1 MNFLKY
7 KKYLQSDNDGTFW
20 PGYIELPEEENLK
33 NNNDF
38 QNESKEGSFT
48 SNPRIYTGLG
58 LLLLV
63 AVLFLNQT
71 SAFILLVLIALVST
85 KEWFDIFD
93 YGIIIPYPL
102 LLYSSI
108 APLVIAYFY
117 GLDNIHIPMFIF
129 PIGVIIYTGT
139 FVSYGI
145 YEKFGSS
152 FLFLIWFG
160 TGIASIGYVL
170 KNLGPLFTFLAL
182 ISISLSDIAAYEFGR
197 RFGKRKLSE
206 SISPNKTVEG
216 FFVGLFVGSFSMCI
230 VLYNFF
236 ELDFIQILII
246 SLIFILFGVLG
257 DLFESKIKR
266 SVEIKD
272 SSDFLPGHGGV
283 LDRVDS
289 QILSFPILVLFIQFL
304 DLI

>member
-1 MNFLKY
+1 M
-7 KKYLQSDNDGTFW
+7 SDNEGTFW
-20 PGYIELPEEENLK
+20 PGYIELPEEENLEDSS
-33 NNNDF
+33 NF
-38 QNESKEGSFT
+38 QNDKNESRFT
-48 SNPRIYTGLG
+48 LNPRIYTGLG

-71 SAFILLVLIALVST
+71 SAFILLVLVALIST

-102 LLYSSI
+102 LLYSSL

-117 GLDNIHIPMFIF
+117 GLDNIHVPLFIF
-129 PIGVIIYTGT
+129 PIGVIVYTGT

-152 FLFLIWFG
+152 YLFLIWFG

-170 KNLGPLFTFLAL
+170 QNLGPLFTFLAL
-182 ISISLSDIAAYEFGR
+182 ISISLSDIAAYEFGKR
-197 RFGKRKLSE
+197 YGKRKLSE
-206 SISPNKTVEG
+206 SISPNKTIEG
-216 FFVGLFVGSFSMCI
+216 FFAGLLIGSLSMFI
-230 VLYNFF
+230 VLNNYF
-236 ELDFIQILII
+236 ELEFIPTLLV

-257 DLFESKIKR
+257 DLFESRIKR
-266 SVEIKD
+266 TLEVKD

-289 QILSFPILVLFIQFL
+289 QILSFPVLVLFIQFL

>member
-1 MNFLKY
+1 M
-7 KKYLQSDNDGTFW
+7 SDNEGTFW
-20 PGYIELPEEENLK
+20 PGYIELPEEENLEDSS
-33 NNNDF
+33 NF
-38 QNESKEGSFT
+38 QNDKNESRFT
-48 SNPRIYTGLG
+48 LNPRIYTGLG

-71 SAFILLVLIALVST
+71 SAFILLVLVALIST
-85 KEWFDIFD
+85 KEWFDMFD

-102 LLYSSI
+102 LLYSSL

-117 GLDNIHIPMFIF
+117 GLDNIHVPLFIF
-129 PIGVIIYTGT
+129 PIGVIVYTGT

-152 FLFLIWFG
+152 YLFLIWFG

-170 KNLGPLFTFLAL
+170 QNLGPLFTFLAL
-182 ISISLSDIAAYEFGR
+182 ISISLSDIAAYEFGKR
-197 RFGKRKLSE
+197 YGKRKLSE
-206 SISPNKTVEG
+206 SISPNKTIEG
-216 FFVGLFVGSFSMCI
+216 FFAGLLIGSLSMFI
-230 VLYNFF
+230 VLNNYF
-236 ELDFIQILII
+236 ELDFIPTLLV

-257 DLFESKIKR
+257 DLFESRIKR
-266 SVEIKD
+266 TLEVKD

-289 QILSFPILVLFIQFL
+289 QILSFPVLVLFIQFL

>member
-1 MNFLKY
+1 MNFLKF

-20 PGYIELPEEENLK
+20 PGYIEIPDEEVIQDS
-33 NNNDF
+33 NDLQDDKK
-38 QNESKEGSFT
+38 QNSFT
-48 SNPRIYTGLG
+48 SNPRIYTGIG
-58 LLLLV
+58 LLLVV
-63 AVLFLNQT
+63 ALLFLNQT
-71 SAFILLVLIALVST
+71 SALILLVLVSLIAT

-117 GLDNIHIPMFIF
+117 GLDNIHVPLFIF
-129 PIGVIIYTGT
+129 PIGVIVYTGT
-139 FVSYGI
+139 FVTYGI

-160 TGIASIGYVL
+160 TGIACIGYVL

-197 RFGKRKLSE
+197 RYGKRKLSE
-206 SISPNKTVEG
+206 NISPNKTVEG
-216 FFVGLFVGSFSMCI
+216 FFAGVFVGGLSMFI
-230 VLYNFF
+230 VLNNYF
-236 ELDFIQILII
+236 ELDFAPTLLIA
-246 SLIFILFGVLG
+246 LIFILFGVLG
-257 DLFESKIKR
+257 DLFESRIKR
-266 SVEIKD
+266 SLDVKD

-289 QILSFPILVLFIQFL
+289 QILSFPVLVLFIQFL

>member
-1 MNFLKY
+1 MNFLKF

-20 PGYIELPEEENLK
+20 PGYIEIPDEEIIQD
-33 NNNDF
+33 NNDLRDDKK
-38 QNESKEGSFT
+38 QNSFT
-48 SNPRIYTGLG
+48 SNPRIYTGIG
-58 LLLLV
+58 LLLIV
-63 AVLFLNQT
+63 ALLFLNQT
-71 SAFILLVLIALVST
+71 SALILLVLVSLIAT

-117 GLDNIHIPMFIF
+117 GLDNIHVPLFIF
-129 PIGVIIYTGT
+129 PIGVIVYTGT
-139 FVSYGI
+139 FVTYGI

-160 TGIASIGYVL
+160 TGIACIGYVL

-197 RFGKRKLSE
+197 RYGKRKLSE
-206 SISPNKTVEG
+206 KISPNKTVEG
-216 FFVGLFVGSFSMCI
+216 FFAGVFVGGLSMFI
-230 VLYNFF
+230 VLNNYF
-236 ELDFIQILII
+236 ELDFAPTLLIA
-246 SLIFILFGVLG
+246 LIFILFGVLG
-257 DLFESKIKR
+257 DLFESRIKR
-266 SVEIKD
+266 SLDVKD

-289 QILSFPILVLFIQFL
+289 QILSFPVLVLFIQFL

>member
-1 MNFLKY
+1 MNFLKF

-20 PGYIELPEEENLK
+20 PGYIEIPDEEVIQDS
-33 NNNDF
+33 NDLQDDKK
-38 QNESKEGSFT
+38 QNSFT
-48 SNPRIYTGLG
+48 SNPRIYTGIG
-58 LLLLV
+58 LLLVV
-63 AVLFLNQT
+63 ALLFLNQT
-71 SAFILLVLIALVST
+71 SALILLVLVSLIAT

-117 GLDNIHIPMFIF
+117 GLDNIHVPLFIF
-129 PIGVIIYTGT
+129 PIGVIVYTGT
-139 FVSYGI
+139 FVTYGI

-160 TGIASIGYVL
+160 TGIACIGYVL

-197 RFGKRKLSE
+197 RYGKRKLSE
-206 SISPNKTVEG
+206 KISPNKTVEG
-216 FFVGLFVGSFSMCI
+216 FFAGVFVGSLSMFI
-230 VLYNFF
+230 VLNNYF
-236 ELDFIQILII
+236 ELDFAPTLLIA
-246 SLIFILFGVLG
+246 LIFILFGVLG
-257 DLFESKIKR
+257 DLFESRIKR
-266 SVEIKD
+266 SLDVKD

-289 QILSFPILVLFIQFL
+289 QILSFPVLVLFIQFL

>member
-1 MNFLKY
+1 MNFLKF
-7 KKYLQSDNDGTFW
+7 KKYLMSDNEGTFW
-20 PGYIELPEEENLK
+20 PGYIELPEEENLEDSS
-33 NNNDF
+33 DF
-38 QNESKEGSFT
+38 QNDKNESRFT
-48 SNPRIYTGLG
+48 LNPRIYTGLG

-71 SAFILLVLIALVST
+71 SAFILLVLVALIST

-102 LLYSSI
+102 LLYSSL

-117 GLDNIHIPMFIF
+117 GLDNIHVPLFIF
-129 PIGVIIYTGT
+129 PIGVIVYTGT

-152 FLFLIWFG
+152 YLFLIWFG

-170 KNLGPLFTFLAL
+170 QNLGPLFTFLAL
-182 ISISLSDIAAYEFGR
+182 ISISLSDIAAYEFGKR
-197 RFGKRKLSE
+197 YGKRKLSE
-206 SISPNKTVEG
+206 SISPNKTIEG
-216 FFVGLFVGSFSMCI
+216 FFAGLLIGSLSMFI
-230 VLYNFF
+230 VLNNYF
-236 ELDFIQILII
+236 ELDFIPTLLV

-257 DLFESKIKR
+257 DLFESRIKR
-266 SVEIKD
+266 TLEVKD

-289 QILSFPILVLFIQFL
+289 QILSFPVLVLFIQFL

>member
-1 MNFLKY
+1 MNFLKF

-20 PGYIELPEEENLK
+20 PGYIEIPDEEINQDGSDYKDDEK
-33 NNNDF
+33 
-38 QNESKEGSFT
+38 QNSFT
-48 SNPRIYTGLG
+48 SNPRIYTGVG
-58 LLLLV
+58 LLLVV
-63 AVLFLNQT
+63 ALLFLNQT
-71 SAFILLVLIALVST
+71 SAFILLVLVSLIAT

-93 YGIIIPYPL
+93 YGIILPYPL

-117 GLDNIHIPMFIF
+117 GLDNIHVPLFIF
-129 PIGVIIYTGT
+129 PIGVIVYTGT
-139 FVSYGI
+139 FVTYGI

-160 TGIASIGYVL
+160 TGIACIGYVL
-170 KNLGPLFTFLAL
+170 QNLGPLFTFLAL

-197 RFGKRKLSE
+197 RYGKRKLSE
-206 SISPNKTVEG
+206 NISPNKTVEG
-216 FFVGLFVGSFSMCI
+216 FLAGVFVGGLSMFI
-230 VLYNFF
+230 VLNNYF
-236 ELDFIQILII
+236 ELDFAPTLLIA
-246 SLIFILFGVLG
+246 LIFILFGVLG
-257 DLFESKIKR
+257 DLFESRIKR
-266 SVEIKD
+266 SLDVKD

-289 QILSFPILVLFIQFL
+289 QILSFPVLVLFIQFL

>member
-1 MNFLKY
+1 MNFLKS

-20 PGYIELPEEENLK
+20 PGYIELPEEDNLK

-38 QNESKEGSFT
+38 QNEPKEGRFT

-71 SAFILLVLIALVST
+71 SAFILLVLVALVST

>member
-1 MNFLKY
+1 M
-7 KKYLQSDNDGTFW
+7 SDNEGTFW
-20 PGYIELPEEENLK
+20 PGYIELPEEENLEDSS
-33 NNNDF
+33 DF
-38 QNESKEGSFT
+38 QNDKNESRFT
-48 SNPRIYTGLG
+48 LNPRIYTGLG

-71 SAFILLVLIALVST
+71 SAFILLVLVALIST

-102 LLYSSI
+102 LLYSSL

-117 GLDNIHIPMFIF
+117 GLDNIHVPLFIF
-129 PIGVIIYTGT
+129 PIGVIVYTGT

-152 FLFLIWFG
+152 YLFLIWFG

-170 KNLGPLFTFLAL
+170 QNLGPLFTFLAL
-182 ISISLSDIAAYEFGR
+182 ISISLSDIAAYEFGKR
-197 RFGKRKLSE
+197 YGKRKLSE
-206 SISPNKTVEG
+206 SISPNKTIEG
-216 FFVGLFVGSFSMCI
+216 FFAGLLIGSLSMFV
-230 VLYNFF
+230 VLNNYF
-236 ELDFIQILII
+236 ELDFIPTLLV

-257 DLFESKIKR
+257 DLFESRIKR
-266 SVEIKD
+266 TLEVKD

-289 QILSFPILVLFIQFL
+289 QILSFPVLVLFIQFL

>member
-1 MNFLKY
+1 MNFLKF

-20 PGYIELPEEENLK
+20 PGYIEIPDEEINQ
-33 NNNDF
+33 DG
-38 QNESKEGSFT
+38 SDHKEGEKQNSFT
-48 SNPRIYTGLG
+48 SNPRIYTGIG
-58 LLLLV
+58 LLLVV
-63 AVLFLNQT
+63 ALLFLNQT
-71 SAFILLVLIALVST
+71 SAFILLVLVSLIAT

-93 YGIIIPYPL
+93 YGIILPYPL

-117 GLDNIHIPMFIF
+117 GLDNIHVPLFIF
-129 PIGVIIYTGT
+129 PIGVIVYTGT
-139 FVSYGI
+139 FVTYGI

-160 TGIASIGYVL
+160 TGIACIGYVL
-170 KNLGPLFTFLAL
+170 QNLGPLFTFLAL

-197 RFGKRKLSE
+197 RYGKRKLSE
-206 SISPNKTVEG
+206 NISPNKTVEG
-216 FFVGLFVGSFSMCI
+216 FLAGVFVGGLSMFI
-230 VLYNFF
+230 VLNNYF
-236 ELDFIQILII
+236 ELDFAPTLLIA
-246 SLIFILFGVLG
+246 LIFILFGVLG
-257 DLFESKIKR
+257 DLFESRIKR
-266 SVEIKD
+266 SLDVKD

-289 QILSFPILVLFIQFL
+289 QILSFPVLVLFIQFL

>member
-1 MNFLKY
+1 MNFLKF

-20 PGYIELPEEENLK
+20 PGYIEIPDEEINQDGSDHQDDK
-33 NNNDF
+33 K
-38 QNESKEGSFT
+38 QNSFT
-48 SNPRIYTGLG
+48 SNPRIYTGVG
-58 LLLLV
+58 LLLVV
-63 AVLFLNQT
+63 ALLFLNQT
-71 SAFILLVLIALVST
+71 SAFILLVLVSLIAT

-93 YGIIIPYPL
+93 YGIILPYPL

-117 GLDNIHIPMFIF
+117 GLDNIHVPLFIF
-129 PIGVIIYTGT
+129 PIGVIVYTGT
-139 FVSYGI
+139 FVTYGI

-160 TGIASIGYVL
+160 TGIACIGYVL

-197 RFGKRKLSE
+197 RYGKRKLSE
-206 SISPNKTVEG
+206 NISPNKTVEG
-216 FFVGLFVGSFSMCI
+216 FLAGVFVGGLSMFI
-230 VLYNFF
+230 VLNNYF
-236 ELDFIQILII
+236 ELDFAPTLLIA
-246 SLIFILFGVLG
+246 LIFILFGVLG
-257 DLFESKIKR
+257 DLFESRIKR
-266 SVEIKD
+266 SLDVKD

-289 QILSFPILVLFIQFL
+289 QILSFPVLVLFIQFL

>member
-1 MNFLKY
+1 MNFLKF

-20 PGYIELPEEENLK
+20 PGYIEIPDEEINQDGSDYKDDEK
-33 NNNDF
+33 
-38 QNESKEGSFT
+38 QNSFT
-48 SNPRIYTGLG
+48 SNPRIYTGIG
-58 LLLLV
+58 LLLVV
-63 AVLFLNQT
+63 ALLFLNQT
-71 SAFILLVLIALVST
+71 SAFILLVLVSLIAT

-93 YGIIIPYPL
+93 YGIILPYPL

-117 GLDNIHIPMFIF
+117 GLDNIHVPLFIF
-129 PIGVIIYTGT
+129 PIGVIVYTGT
-139 FVSYGI
+139 FVTYGI

-160 TGIASIGYVL
+160 TGIACIGYVL
-170 KNLGPLFTFLAL
+170 QNLGPLFTFLAL

-197 RFGKRKLSE
+197 RYGKRKLSE
-206 SISPNKTVEG
+206 NISPNKTVEG
-216 FFVGLFVGSFSMCI
+216 FLAGVFVGGLSMFI
-230 VLYNFF
+230 VLNNYF
-236 ELDFIQILII
+236 ELDFAPTLLIA
-246 SLIFILFGVLG
+246 LIFILFGVLG
-257 DLFESKIKR
+257 DLFESRIKR
-266 SVEIKD
+266 SLDVKD

-289 QILSFPILVLFIQFL
+289 QILSFPVLVLFIQFL

>member
-1 MNFLKY
+1 M
-7 KKYLQSDNDGTFW
+7 SDNEGTFW
-20 PGYIELPEEENLK
+20 PGYIELPEEENLEDSS
-33 NNNDF
+33 NF
-38 QNESKEGSFT
+38 QNDKNESRFT
-48 SNPRIYTGLG
+48 LNPRIYTGLG

-71 SAFILLVLIALVST
+71 SAFILLVLVALIST

-102 LLYSSI
+102 LLYSSL

-117 GLDNIHIPMFIF
+117 GLDNIHVPLFIF
-129 PIGVIIYTGT
+129 PIGVIVYTGT

-152 FLFLIWFG
+152 YLFLIWFG

-170 KNLGPLFTFLAL
+170 QNLGPLFTFLAL
-182 ISISLSDIAAYEFGR
+182 ISISLSDIAAYEFGKR
-197 RFGKRKLSE
+197 YGKRKLSE
-206 SISPNKTVEG
+206 SISPNKTIEG
-216 FFVGLFVGSFSMCI
+216 FFAGLLIGSLSMFV
-230 VLYNFF
+230 VLNNYF
-236 ELDFIQILII
+236 ELDFIPTLLV

-257 DLFESKIKR
+257 DLFESRIKR
-266 SVEIKD
+266 TLEVKD

-289 QILSFPILVLFIQFL
+289 QILSFPVLVLFIQFL

>member
-1 MNFLKY
+1 M
-7 KKYLQSDNDGTFW
+7 SDNEGTFW
-20 PGYIELPEEENLK
+20 PGYIELPEEENLEDSS
-33 NNNDF
+33 NF
-38 QNESKEGSFT
+38 QNDKNESRFT
-48 SNPRIYTGLG
+48 LNPRIYTGLG

-71 SAFILLVLIALVST
+71 SAFILLVLVALIST

-102 LLYSSI
+102 LLYSSL

-117 GLDNIHIPMFIF
+117 GLDNIHVPLFIF
-129 PIGVIIYTGT
+129 PIGVIVYTGT

-152 FLFLIWFG
+152 YLFLIWFG

-170 KNLGPLFTFLAL
+170 QNLGPLFTFLAL
-182 ISISLSDIAAYEFGR
+182 ISISLSDIAAYEFGKR
-197 RFGKRKLSE
+197 YGKRKLSE
-206 SISPNKTVEG
+206 SISPNKTIEG
-216 FFVGLFVGSFSMCI
+216 FFAGLLIGSLSMFI
-230 VLYNFF
+230 VLNNYF
-236 ELDFIQILII
+236 ELDFIPTLLV

-257 DLFESKIKR
+257 DLFESRIKR
-266 SVEIKD
+266 TLEVKD

-289 QILSFPILVLFIQFL
+289 QILSFPVLVLFIQFL

>member
-1 MNFLKY
+1 M
-7 KKYLQSDNDGTFW
+7 SDNEGTFW
-20 PGYIELPEEENLK
+20 PGYIELPEEENLEDSS
-33 NNNDF
+33 NF
-38 QNESKEGSFT
+38 QNDKNESRFT
-48 SNPRIYTGLG
+48 LNPRIYTGLG

-71 SAFILLVLIALVST
+71 SAFILLVLVALIST

-102 LLYSSI
+102 LLYSSL

-117 GLDNIHIPMFIF
+117 GLDNIHIPLFIF
-129 PIGVIIYTGT
+129 PIGVIVYTGT

-152 FLFLIWFG
+152 YLFLIWFG

-170 KNLGPLFTFLAL
+170 QNLGPLFTFLAL
-182 ISISLSDIAAYEFGR
+182 ISISLSDIAAYEFGKR
-197 RFGKRKLSE
+197 YGKRKLSE
-206 SISPNKTVEG
+206 SISPNKTIEG
-216 FFVGLFVGSFSMCI
+216 FFAGLLIGSISMFI
-230 VLYNFF
+230 VLNNYF
-236 ELDFIQILII
+236 ELDFIPTLLV

-257 DLFESKIKR
+257 DLFESRIKR
-266 SVEIKD
+266 TLEVKD

-289 QILSFPILVLFIQFL
+289 QILSFPVLVLFIQFL

>member
-1 MNFLKY
+1 MNFLKF

-20 PGYIELPEEENLK
+20 PGYIEIPDEEIIQDS
-33 NNNDF
+33 NDLQDDKK
-38 QNESKEGSFT
+38 QNSFT
-48 SNPRIYTGLG
+48 ANPRIYTGIG
-58 LLLLV
+58 LLLVV
-63 AVLFLNQT
+63 ALLFLNQT
-71 SAFILLVLIALVST
+71 SALILLVLVSLIAT

-117 GLDNIHIPMFIF
+117 GLDNIHVPLFIF
-129 PIGVIIYTGT
+129 PIGVIVYTGT
-139 FVSYGI
+139 FVTYGI

-160 TGIASIGYVL
+160 TGIACIGYVL

-197 RFGKRKLSE
+197 RYGKRKLSE
-206 SISPNKTVEG
+206 NISPNKTVEG
-216 FFVGLFVGSFSMCI
+216 FLAGVFVGGLSMFI
-230 VLYNFF
+230 VLNNYF
-236 ELDFIQILII
+236 ELDFAPTLLIA
-246 SLIFILFGVLG
+246 LIFILFGVLG
-257 DLFESKIKR
+257 DLFESRIKR
-266 SVEIKD
+266 SLDVKD

-289 QILSFPILVLFIQFL
+289 QILSFPVLVLFIQFL

>member
-1 MNFLKY
+1 MNFLKS

-20 PGYIELPEEENLK
+20 PGYIELPEEENQK

-38 QNESKEGSFT
+38 QNESKEGRFT

-216 FFVGLFVGSFSMCI
+216 FFIGLLVGSFSMCI

>member
-1 MNFLKY
+1 M
-7 KKYLQSDNDGTFW
+7 SDNEGTFW
-20 PGYIELPEEENLK
+20 PGYIELPEEENLEDSS
-33 NNNDF
+33 DF
-38 QNESKEGSFT
+38 QNNKNESRFT
-48 SNPRIYTGLG
+48 LNPRIYTGLG

-71 SAFILLVLIALVST
+71 SAFILLVLVALIST
-85 KEWFDIFD
+85 KEWFDMFD

-102 LLYSSI
+102 LLYSSL

-117 GLDNIHIPMFIF
+117 GLDNIHVPLFIF
-129 PIGVIIYTGT
+129 PIGVIVYTGT

-152 FLFLIWFG
+152 YLFLIWFG

-170 KNLGPLFTFLAL
+170 QNLGPLFTFLAL
-182 ISISLSDIAAYEFGR
+182 ISISLSDIAAYEFGKR
-197 RFGKRKLSE
+197 YGKRKLSE
-206 SISPNKTVEG
+206 SISPNKTIEG
-216 FFVGLFVGSFSMCI
+216 FFAGLLIGSLSMFI
-230 VLYNFF
+230 VLNNYF
-236 ELDFIQILII
+236 ELDFIPTLLV

-257 DLFESKIKR
+257 DLFESRIKR
-266 SVEIKD
+266 TLEVKD

-289 QILSFPILVLFIQFL
+289 QILSFPVLVLFIQFL

>member
-1 MNFLKY
+1 M
-7 KKYLQSDNDGTFW
+7 SDNEGTFW
-20 PGYIELPEEENLK
+20 PGYIELPEEENLEDSS
-33 NNNDF
+33 DF
-38 QNESKEGSFT
+38 QNNKNESRFT
-48 SNPRIYTGLG
+48 LNPRIYTGLG

-71 SAFILLVLIALVST
+71 SAFILLVLVALIST

-102 LLYSSI
+102 LLYSSL

-117 GLDNIHIPMFIF
+117 GLDNIHVPLFIF
-129 PIGVIIYTGT
+129 PIGVIVYTGT

-152 FLFLIWFG
+152 YLFLIWFG

-170 KNLGPLFTFLAL
+170 QNLGPLFTFLAL
-182 ISISLSDIAAYEFGR
+182 ISISLSDIAAYEFGKR
-197 RFGKRKLSE
+197 YGKRKLSE
-206 SISPNKTVEG
+206 SISPNKTIEG
-216 FFVGLFVGSFSMCI
+216 FFAGLLIGSLSMFI
-230 VLYNFF
+230 VLNNYF
-236 ELDFIQILII
+236 ELDFIPTLLV

-257 DLFESKIKR
+257 DLFESRIKR
-266 SVEIKD
+266 TLEVKD

-289 QILSFPILVLFIQFL
+289 QILSFPVLVLFIQFL

>member
-1 MNFLKY
+1 M
-7 KKYLQSDNDGTFW
+7 SDNEGTFW
-20 PGYIELPEEENLK
+20 PGHIELPEEENLEDSS
-33 NNNDF
+33 DF
-38 QNESKEGSFT
+38 QNDKNESRFT
-48 SNPRIYTGLG
+48 LNPRIYTGLG

-71 SAFILLVLIALVST
+71 SAFILLVLVALIST

-102 LLYSSI
+102 LLYSSL

-117 GLDNIHIPMFIF
+117 GLDNIHVPLFIF
-129 PIGVIIYTGT
+129 PIGVIVYTGT

-152 FLFLIWFG
+152 YLFLIWFG

-170 KNLGPLFTFLAL
+170 QNLGPLFTFLAL
-182 ISISLSDIAAYEFGR
+182 ISISLSDIAAYEFGKR
-197 RFGKRKLSE
+197 YGKRKLSE
-206 SISPNKTVEG
+206 SISPNKTIEG
-216 FFVGLFVGSFSMCI
+216 FFAGLLIGSLSMFI
-230 VLYNFF
+230 VLNNYF
-236 ELDFIQILII
+236 ELDFIPTLLV

-257 DLFESKIKR
+257 DLFESRIKR
-266 SVEIKD
+266 TLEVKD

-289 QILSFPILVLFIQFL
+289 QILSFPVLVLFIQFL

>member
-1 MNFLKY
+1 MNFLKF

-20 PGYIELPEEENLK
+20 PGYIEIPDEEINQDGSNHKDDEK
-33 NNNDF
+33 
-38 QNESKEGSFT
+38 QNSFT
-48 SNPRIYTGLG
+48 SNPRIYTGIG
-58 LLLLV
+58 LLLVV
-63 AVLFLNQT
+63 ALLFLNQT
-71 SAFILLVLIALVST
+71 SAFILLVLVSLIAT

-93 YGIIIPYPL
+93 YGIILPYPL

-117 GLDNIHIPMFIF
+117 GLDNIHVPLFIF
-129 PIGVIIYTGT
+129 PIGVIVYTGT
-139 FVSYGI
+139 FVTYGI

-160 TGIASIGYVL
+160 TGIACIGYVL
-170 KNLGPLFTFLAL
+170 QNLGPLFTFLAL

-197 RFGKRKLSE
+197 RYGKRKLSE
-206 SISPNKTVEG
+206 NISPNKTVEG
-216 FFVGLFVGSFSMCI
+216 FLAGVFVGGLSMFI
-230 VLYNFF
+230 VLNNYF
-236 ELDFIQILII
+236 ELDFAPTLLIA
-246 SLIFILFGVLG
+246 LIFILFGVLG
-257 DLFESKIKR
+257 DLFESRIKR
-266 SVEIKD
+266 SLDVKD

-289 QILSFPILVLFIQFL
+289 QILSFPVLVLFIQFL

>member
-1 MNFLKY
+1 MNFLKF

-20 PGYIELPEEENLK
+20 PGYIEIPDEEINQDGSDYKDDEK
-33 NNNDF
+33 
-38 QNESKEGSFT
+38 QNSFT
-48 SNPRIYTGLG
+48 SNPRIYTGIG
-58 LLLLV
+58 LLLVV
-63 AVLFLNQT
+63 ALLFLNQT
-71 SAFILLVLIALVST
+71 SAFILLVLVSLIAT

-93 YGIIIPYPL
+93 YGIILPYPL

-117 GLDNIHIPMFIF
+117 GLDNIHVPLFIF
-129 PIGVIIYTGT
+129 PIGVIVYTGT
-139 FVSYGI
+139 FVTYGI

-160 TGIASIGYVL
+160 TGIACIGYVL
-170 KNLGPLFTFLAL
+170 QNLGPLFTFLAL

-197 RFGKRKLSE
+197 RYGRRKLSE
-206 SISPNKTVEG
+206 NISPNKTVEG
-216 FFVGLFVGSFSMCI
+216 FLAGVFVGGLSMFI
-230 VLYNFF
+230 VLNNYF
-236 ELDFIQILII
+236 ELDFAPTLLIA
-246 SLIFILFGVLG
+246 LIFILFGVLG
-257 DLFESKIKR
+257 DLFESRIKR
-266 SVEIKD
+266 SLDVKD

-289 QILSFPILVLFIQFL
+289 QILSFPVLVLFIQFL

>member
-1 MNFLKY
+1 MNFLKF

-20 PGYIELPEEENLK
+20 PGYIEIPDEEIIQD
-33 NNNDF
+33 NNDLRDDKK
-38 QNESKEGSFT
+38 QNSFT
-48 SNPRIYTGLG
+48 SNPRIYTGIG
-58 LLLLV
+58 LLLIV
-63 AVLFLNQT
+63 ALLFLNQT
-71 SAFILLVLIALVST
+71 SALILLVLVSLIAT

-117 GLDNIHIPMFIF
+117 GLDNIHVPLFIF
-129 PIGVIIYTGT
+129 PIGVIVYTGT
-139 FVSYGI
+139 FVTYGI

-160 TGIASIGYVL
+160 TGIACIGYVL

-197 RFGKRKLSE
+197 RYGKRKLSE
-206 SISPNKTVEG
+206 NISPNKTVEG
-216 FFVGLFVGSFSMCI
+216 FFAGVFVGGLSMFI
-230 VLYNFF
+230 VLNNYF
-236 ELDFIQILII
+236 ELDFVPTLLIA
-246 SLIFILFGVLG
+246 LIFILFGVLG
-257 DLFESKIKR
+257 DLFESRIKR
-266 SVEIKD
+266 SLDVKD

-289 QILSFPILVLFIQFL
+289 QILSFPVLVLFIQFL

>member
-1 MNFLKY
+1 M
-7 KKYLQSDNDGTFW
+7 SDNEGTFW
-20 PGYIELPEEENLK
+20 PGYIELPEEENLEDSS
-33 NNNDF
+33 NF
-38 QNESKEGSFT
+38 QNDKNESRFT
-48 SNPRIYTGLG
+48 LNPRIYTGLG

-71 SAFILLVLIALVST
+71 SAFILLVLVALIST

-102 LLYSSI
+102 LLYSSL

-117 GLDNIHIPMFIF
+117 GLDNIHVPLFIF
-129 PIGVIIYTGT
+129 PIGVIVYTGT

-152 FLFLIWFG
+152 YLFLIWFG

-170 KNLGPLFTFLAL
+170 QNLGPLFTFLAL
-182 ISISLSDIAAYEFGR
+182 ISISLSDIAAYEFGKR
-197 RFGKRKLSE
+197 YGKRKLSE
-206 SISPNKTVEG
+206 SISPNKTIEG
-216 FFVGLFVGSFSMCI
+216 FFAGLLIGSISMFI
-230 VLYNFF
+230 VLNNYF
-236 ELDFIQILII
+236 ELDFIPTLLV

-257 DLFESKIKR
+257 DLFESRIKR
-266 SVEIKD
+266 TLEVKD

-289 QILSFPILVLFIQFL
+289 QILSFPVLVLFIQFL

>member
-38 QNESKEGSFT
+38 QNESKEGRFT

-71 SAFILLVLIALVST
+71 SAFVLLIVVALIST

-117 GLDNIHIPMFIF
+117 GLDNIHVPMFIF
-129 PIGVIIYTGT
+129 PIGVIVYTGT

-160 TGIASIGYVL
+160 TGIACIGYVL

-182 ISISLSDIAAYEFGR
+182 ISISLSDIAAYEVGR
-197 RFGKRKLSE
+197 RYGKRKLSE
-206 SISPNKTVEG
+206 NISPNKTVEG
-216 FFVGLFVGSFSMCI
+216 FFAGLFIGSLSMLI
-230 VLYNFF
+230 VLNNFF
-236 ELDFIQILII
+236 ELDFIPALLV

-257 DLFESKIKR
+257 DLFESRIKR
-266 SVEIKD
+266 SVELKD

-289 QILSFPILVLFIQFL
+289 QILSFPVLVLFIQFL

>member
-1 MNFLKY
+1 MNFLKF

-20 PGYIELPEEENLK
+20 PGYIEIPDEEISHD
-33 NNNDF
+33 NNDLQDDKK
-38 QNESKEGSFT
+38 QNSFT
-48 SNPRIYTGLG
+48 SNPRIYTGIG
-58 LLLLV
+58 LLLVV
-63 AVLFLNQT
+63 ALLFLNQT
-71 SAFILLVLIALVST
+71 SALILLVLVSLIAT

-117 GLDNIHIPMFIF
+117 GLDNIHVPLFIF
-129 PIGVIIYTGT
+129 PIGVIVYTGT
-139 FVSYGI
+139 FVTYGI

-160 TGIASIGYVL
+160 TGIACIGYVL

-197 RFGKRKLSE
+197 RYGKRKLSE
-206 SISPNKTVEG
+206 KISPNKTVEG
-216 FFVGLFVGSFSMCI
+216 FFAGVFVGGLSMFI
-230 VLYNFF
+230 VLNNYF
-236 ELDFIQILII
+236 ELDFAPTLLIA
-246 SLIFILFGVLG
+246 LIFILFGVLG
-257 DLFESKIKR
+257 DLFESRIKR
-266 SVEIKD
+266 SLDVKD

-289 QILSFPILVLFIQFL
+289 QILSFPVLVLFIQFL

>member
-1 MNFLKY
+1 M
-7 KKYLQSDNDGTFW
+7 SDNEGTFW
-20 PGYIELPEEENLK
+20 PGYIELPEEENLEDSSK
-33 NNNDF
+33 F
-38 QNESKEGSFT
+38 QNDKNESRFT
-48 SNPRIYTGLG
+48 LNPRIYTGLG

-71 SAFILLVLIALVST
+71 SAFILLVLVALIST

-102 LLYSSI
+102 LLYSSL

-117 GLDNIHIPMFIF
+117 GLDNIHVPLFIF
-129 PIGVIIYTGT
+129 PIGVIVYTGT

-152 FLFLIWFG
+152 YLFLIWFG

-170 KNLGPLFTFLAL
+170 QNLGPLFTFLAL
-182 ISISLSDIAAYEFGR
+182 ISISLSDIAAYEFGKR
-197 RFGKRKLSE
+197 YGKRKLSE
-206 SISPNKTVEG
+206 SISPNKTIEG
-216 FFVGLFVGSFSMCI
+216 FFAGLLIGSLSMFI
-230 VLYNFF
+230 VLNNYF
-236 ELDFIQILII
+236 ELDFIPTLLV

-257 DLFESKIKR
+257 DLFESRIKR
-266 SVEIKD
+266 TLEVKD

-289 QILSFPILVLFIQFL
+289 QILSFPVLVLFIQFL